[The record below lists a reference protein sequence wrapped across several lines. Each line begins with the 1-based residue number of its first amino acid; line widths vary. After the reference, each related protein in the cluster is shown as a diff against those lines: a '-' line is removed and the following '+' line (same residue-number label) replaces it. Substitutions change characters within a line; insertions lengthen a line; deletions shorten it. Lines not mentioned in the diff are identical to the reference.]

1 MSKTRTF
8 VIGSRGSQLALWQ
21 ANWVKGKLGAPAEI
35 RQIRTSG
42 DRLLDVPL
50 QGQLAKG
57 FFTKEIEEELLAG
70 RIDMA
75 VHSLKDLP
83 ATLPQGLML
92 GAVLER
98 STVSDILL
106 VHPRAVATGDSFP
119 VKPGSKVGT
128 SSLRRQALQRHF
140 APNLTSVFLRGN
152 VPTRLEK
159 CKRGDYDAIIVART
173 GLERLKLIPDPL
185 VTFDLS
191 PDGWLSAPGQ
201 GALAVEVRAGDQEL
215 LAQLAPLDHAPTRQ
229 CVELERRLLVS
240 FGAGCSAPFSAWAE
254 LDGEGAYSVHVGLAE
269 ESGAWRSVFLRG
281 NDPNQL
287 IATAR
292 QRLSQGEAPTGE
304 VRKDICRP
312 ARPWY

>member
-8 VIGSRGSQLALWQ
+8 VIGSRGSELALWQ
-21 ANWVKGKLGAPAEI
+21 ANWVKGNLRAQAEI

-42 DRLLDVPL
+42 DRFLDVPL
-50 QGQLAKG
+50 QGQLDKG

-70 RIDMA
+70 RIDIA

-83 ATLPQGLML
+83 ATLPQGLTL
-92 GAVLER
+92 GAVLKR

-106 VHPRAVATGDSFP
+106 VHPRAVSPGDSFP
-119 VKPGSKVGT
+119 VKPGSVVGT
-128 SSLRRQALQRHF
+128 SSLRRQALLRHF

-152 VPTRLEK
+152 VTTRLEK
-159 CKRGDYDAIIVART
+159 CKRGDYDAIIVARA
-173 GLERLKLIPDPL
+173 GLDRLRLNPDPL
-185 VTFDLS
+185 LAYDLS

-201 GALAVEVRAGDQEL
+201 GALAVEVRADDQEL
-215 LAQLAPLDHAPTRQ
+215 IEQLASLDHVPTRQ
-229 CVELERRLLVS
+229 CVELERGLLVS

-254 LDGEGAYSVHVGLAE
+254 LDGEGTFSVHVGVAE
-269 ESGAWRSVFLRG
+269 ESGAWRSLFLRG

-287 IATAR
+287 IEMAR
-292 QRLSQGEAPTGE
+292 QRLGEVGTPTAG